1 MSHPV
6 VIHHPVT
13 AQGIPAIIPIGLKR
27 RVSET
32 LPEVLERI
40 VAQLDPEK
48 VVLFGSYAY
57 GVPTG
62 DSDVDL
68 LVILDTHAP
77 RRERSW
83 LVSRLLI
90 PRPFPVDILVKTP
103 QEIEQALAS
112 GDFFIQEI
120 MARGKV
126 LYERSE

>member
-1 MSHPV
+1 MV
-6 VIHHPVT
+6 
-13 AQGIPAIIPIGLKR
+13 Q
-27 RVSET
+27 
-32 LPEVLERI
+32 RI
-40 VAQLDPEK
+40 VAELDPEK
-48 VVLFGSYAY
+48 IVLFGSYAY
-57 GVPTG
+57 GAPTA

-68 LVILDTHAP
+68 LIILETDAP
-77 RRERSW
+77 RKERSW

-103 QEIEQALAS
+103 QEIEQALAG

>member
-1 MSHPV
+1 MSHSVSTTRLVSQPV
-6 VIHHPVT
+6 V
-13 AQGIPAIIPIGLKR
+13 PAIVPAGLER
-27 RVSET
+27 RVSDE
-32 LPEVLERI
+32 LPRVVERI
-40 VAQLDPEK
+40 VARLDPEM

-57 GVPTG
+57 GIPTV

-68 LVILDTHAP
+68 LVIMDTEVP
-77 RRERSW
+77 RKERSW

-103 QEIEQALAS
+103 EEIETALA
-112 GDFFIQEI
+112 GRDFFIQEI